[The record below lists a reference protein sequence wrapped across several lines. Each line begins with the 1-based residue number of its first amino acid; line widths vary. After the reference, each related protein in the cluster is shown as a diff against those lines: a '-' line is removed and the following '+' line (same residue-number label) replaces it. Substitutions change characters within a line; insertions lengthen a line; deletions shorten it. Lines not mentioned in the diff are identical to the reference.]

1 MAVTM
6 CASQITATLFLGGAD
21 AAMNPALV
29 SRRNITLIVNATLEY
44 PCPVYHGVEC
54 IHVPVSDVPHA
65 RLCDHFEDVAQHIHE
80 NMTGSTLV
88 HCAAGISRS
97 PALVIAYLM
106 RYKKLTLHQAHEW
119 VVSCRPFV
127 RPNVGF
133 WRQLLHYEKED
144 EISYGGKVKE
154 APRFRH
160 GFVFGFRGMLSLDQ
174 CEAEVSE
181 LESRVEKVMK
191 LCSRM
196 VEAGQ
201 AYNAANQLFLTGL
214 MDFSAYHRKDRG
226 IM

>member
-1 MAVTM
+1 M

-133 WRQLLHYEKED
+133 WRQLLHYEKVLCGNNTVKMAAT
-144 EISYGGKVKE
+144 SLGVLPKVKD
-154 APRFRH
+154 
-160 GFVFGFRGMLSLDQ
+160 SQD
-174 CEAEVSE
+174 S
-181 LESRVEKVMK
+181 
-191 LCSRM
+191 
-196 VEAGQ
+196 
-201 AYNAANQLFLTGL
+201 YNSCLNF
-214 MDFSAYHRKDRG
+214 
-226 IM
+226 